1 MSNIKRTAAIGSVA
15 ILSIAGLAASPA
27 SAALSDCTSTR
38 PVCLWN
44 DSDWNGTRK
53 TFTSTSGIIYNL
65 TDYGFNDMMSSWA
78 NKMSSKDAEWF
89 HDINAQ
95 GGSDCM
101 NPVSS
106 VAYVGW
112 TNSDEA
118 SSVAVYSNAST
129 CS

>member
-1 MSNIKRTAAIGSVA
+1 MSNIKRTAAIASVA
-15 ILSIAGLAASPA
+15 ILSIAGLAAAPA
-27 SAALSDCTSTR
+27 SAALADCKSTA

-44 DSDWNGTRK
+44 DSDFNGTRK
-53 TFTSTSGIIYNL
+53 SFTSAAPTIYNL
-65 TDYGFNDMMSSWA
+65 TNYAFNDMMSSWA

-118 SSVAVYSNAST
+118 SSLAVYSNATT